1 VIRDEERMIYDKMET
16 YFEETLIYDE
26 KSEETVIY
34 EELTEMMVIY
44 EELTEMMVT
53 HEELTEMMGTYE
65 ELFAL
70 IEKEKKKQK
79 VPNMDCVWVCVRLT
93 LTWIVVVLKVAEV
106 T

>member
-1 VIRDEERMIYDKMET
+1 VIYEELT
-16 YFEETLIYDE
+16 DE
-26 KSEETVIY
+26 KSEET
-34 EELTEMMVIY
+34 
-44 EELTEMMVT
+44 VT
-53 HEELTEMMGTYE
+53 HEELTEMMVTYE
-65 ELFAL
+65 EPFAL

>member
-34 EELTEMMVIY
+34 EELTEMMVTH

-53 HEELTEMMGTYE
+53 YE
-65 ELFAL
+65 EPVAL